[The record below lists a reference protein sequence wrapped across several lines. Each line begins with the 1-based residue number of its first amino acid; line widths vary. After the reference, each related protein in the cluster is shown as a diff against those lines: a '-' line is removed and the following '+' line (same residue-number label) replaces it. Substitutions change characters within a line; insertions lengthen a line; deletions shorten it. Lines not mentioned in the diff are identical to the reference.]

1 MPLVAD
7 GAEGDF
13 LTDVQDV
20 VADTLKVGEHLGV
33 EHTAL
38 VRAGAGLH
46 PVDLSLAEIFGHV
59 VDLLLDLLDFLD
71 VAAVLLDTQHHIQRQ
86 TSFIWPICLMTSA
99 EKLICFS

>member
-33 EHTAL
+33 EH
-38 VRAGAGLH
+38 AGLR
-46 PVDLSLAEIFGHV
+46 PSRRPSCIRSIWLWRNSSVMSSIFCSICC
-59 VDLLLDLLDFLD
+59 DFLES
-71 VAAVLLDTQHHIQRQ
+71 AAVLLDTPAADVRAAWQPDRPRISRDL
-86 TSFIWPICLMTSA
+86 SLG
-99 EKLICFS
+99 